1 MQPQIQTESVMSE
14 TVSIMSD
21 LRGTLRYHA
30 SRSFRLHNALLELI
44 DNSVDA
50 GASVVT
56 ITQEDGGSLAITDN
70 GHGFKDLSAGFTL
83 GKSDKIDA
91 IGRYG
96 IGMKDACLAYS
107 TSTEIISNGKRLVIP
122 WEKIIAGFASGE
134 NLPVMPCESDGTTTL
149 RLIGFDEKKAENF
162 NFTEI
167 RRSYHPLIQ
176 SGEMQVVFNGKT
188 LAPLD
193 LPEFKETIDE
203 EIEHLGK
210 RARIRGG
217 IYAPNSNQRSN
228 WNGYNPY
235 YKGRLIGNGKIQN
248 AGVGDTG
255 CTNFCFLIDLIDG
268 DEAWGLATNKDEVS
282 KLTSFLDEVVFERTR
297 EMLERGA
304 EAATDIA
311 LKSIEDQINVMLGGS
326 GNITRSKR
334 ENSNGKKK
342 ESKMGSPKKN
352 TNTATKPGGYLRGS
366 NGGQLKFRFVPMGD
380 DTLGEFKSHGN
391 GKYVVN
397 CNSDNAFIAAN
408 KTATVGVMFAKMAF
422 ATFKHIKAIQTVPDE
437 LVSTIMS
444 TAGTELVFSHQQSS
458 QP

>member
-1 MQPQIQTESVMSE
+1 MSE

-50 GASVVT
+50 KASSVT
-56 ITQEDGGSLAITDN
+56 ITQEDGGSLSITDN
-70 GHGFKDLSAGFTL
+70 GHGFNDLSAGFTL

-107 TSTEIISNGKRLVIP
+107 TTTEITSNGKRLVIP
-122 WEKIIAGFASGE
+122 WEKIITGFASGD
-134 NLPVMPCESDGTTTL
+134 NLPVTPCESEGTTL
-149 RLIGFDEKKAENF
+149 RLIGFDEKKTENF

-176 SGEMQVVFNGKT
+176 SGEMEIIFNGKS
-188 LAPLD
+188 LVALD
-193 LPEFKETIDE
+193 LPEFSETLDV

-210 RARIRGG
+210 KARIRGG
-217 IYAPNSNQRSN
+217 IYPPNSSQRSN

-255 CTNFCFLIDLIDG
+255 CTNFCFLIDLIDHE
-268 DEAWGLATNKDEVS
+268 EAWGLATNKDEVS
-282 KLTSFLDEVVFERTR
+282 KLTSFLDEVVLEHTR

-311 LKSIEDQINVMLGGS
+311 LKSIEDEINIMLGGN
-326 GNITRSKR
+326 GNITRGPR
-334 ENSNGKKK
+334 ENIKGKKK
-342 ESKMGSPKKN
+342 DSKKGNPKKA
-352 TNTATKPGGYLRGS
+352 TNTATKAGGYLRGS
-366 NGGQLKFRFVPMGD
+366 NGGRLQFSFVQMGGE
-380 DTLGEFKSHGN
+380 TLGEFYDHGK
-391 GKYVVN
+391 GRYQVK
-397 CNSDNAFIAAN
+397 CNTDNPFIADN

-422 ATFKHIKAIQTVPDE
+422 AAFKHVKPHDTAATE
-437 LVSTIMS
+437 LVSSIMN
-444 TAGTELVFSHQQSS
+444 TAGAELAFSHQQ
-458 QP
+458 PTP